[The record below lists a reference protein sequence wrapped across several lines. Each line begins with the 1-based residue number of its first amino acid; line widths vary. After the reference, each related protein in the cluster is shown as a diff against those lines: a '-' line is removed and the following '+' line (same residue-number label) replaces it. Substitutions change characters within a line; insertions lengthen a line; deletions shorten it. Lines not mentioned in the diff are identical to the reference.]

1 MAKQRG
7 PVASTFTGRVGNV
20 VGAKMKGGE
29 YVTRSYQ
36 PSVKNPN
43 TLRQRVS
50 RLRMATA
57 SQIAAILS
65 PALQSGYAQASAS
78 TKMYPRNMF
87 VKDMVVYDG
96 MGVMTWDGTQ
106 LVMDYESMLLSKK
119 IGINAV
125 PTISALSAT
134 DPGFVTMSVANQ
146 TFTDNLPEGQM
157 GVVIVA
163 YCPHMREAVIHQMVA
178 PTAAPASVNLTVNPN
193 WSGEDVYVYAFYKWI
208 PETQNGVPTTTEPW
222 KYPSETGAT
231 VCAGHVTAG

>member
-57 SQIAAILS
+57 SKIAAILAS
-65 PALQSGYAQASAS
+65 ALQAGFAQASAS
-78 TKMYPRNMF
+78 TKMYPRNIF

-96 MGVMTWDGTQ
+96 MGVMTWDGTELQ
-106 LVMDYESMLLSKK
+106 MDYESMLLSKK

-125 PTISALSAT
+125 PTISSLSGGE
-134 DPGFVTMSVANQ
+134 PGFVTMSIANQ

-157 GVVIVA
+157 GVVVVA
-163 YCPHMREAVIHQMVA
+163 YCPHMGEAVTHQMVA
-178 PTAAPASVNLTVNPN
+178 PTTAPASVNLAVNPN
-193 WSGEDVYVYAFYKWI
+193 WGGEDVYVYAFYKWI
-208 PETQNGVPTTTEPW
+208 PETQNGVLTTTEPW

-231 VCAGHVTAG
+231 VCAGKITMA